1 MDIKALIRPSIA
13 AMKPYS
19 SARDEFQSQ
28 DNNLVFLDANES
40 PFQNDLNRYPDPQQI
55 LLKTKLATLKQV
67 LPDQILLGNGSDE
80 VLDLLFRAF
89 CEPNQDAVL
98 TLTPT
103 YGMYRVLANLNAIEN
118 QAVTLNS
125 KFQIKIDDV
134 LKAIHPN
141 TKMIFICSPNNPSG
155 NLLDTKAIEIILKA
169 FGGLVVIDEAYID
182 FTDSKSWIE
191 RLSEFPNLV
200 VTQTL
205 SKAYGLAGIRLGIC
219 YASTDIISVLNKIK
233 PPYNINLLT
242 QNAAFEGISNQENTK
257 KQIDMILSE
266 REKLIQNLNNLSF
279 VKTIFPSD
287 ANFILIRVDDA
298 NMRYTQ
304 LIAKGIIVRNR
315 HGQPLCDHCL
325 RITVGTP
332 EENLKLIQAL
342 QTI

>member
-1 MDIKALIRPSIA
+1 MNLKALIRPSIA

-40 PFQNDLNRYPDPQQI
+40 PFQNDLNRYPDPQQV
-55 LLKTKLATLKQV
+55 LLKTKIAALKQV
-67 LPDQILLGNGSDE
+67 LPNQILLGNGSDE

-103 YGMYRVLANLNAIEN
+103 YGMYGVLANLNAIEN
-118 QAVTLNS
+118 QSVTLNS
-125 KFQIKIDDV
+125 MFQIKIDDV
-134 LKAIHPN
+134 LKAIQPN

-182 FTDSKSWIE
+182 FTDANSWIE
-191 RLSEFPNLV
+191 RLPEFPNLV

-219 YASTDIISVLNKIK
+219 YASTEIISILNKIK

-242 QNAAFEGISNQENTK
+242 QNAAFEGILNQENTK
-257 KQIDMILSE
+257 KQIDIILSE

-287 ANFILIRVDDA
+287 SNFILMRVDDA

-315 HGQPLCDHCL
+315 HGQPLCDDCL

-332 EENLKLIQAL
+332 DENLKLIQAL

>member
-1 MDIKALIRPSIA
+1 MNLKALIRPSIA

-19 SARDEFQSQ
+19 SARDEFQNQ
-28 DNNLVFLDANES
+28 DSHLVFLDANES

-55 LLKTKLATLKQV
+55 LLKTKLATLKEV
-67 LPDQILLGNGSDE
+67 LPNQILLGNGSDE

-103 YGMYRVLANLNAIEN
+103 YGMYGVLANLNAIEN
-118 QAVTLNS
+118 QQVTLNS
-125 KFQIKIDDV
+125 KFQIEIDDI
-134 LKAIHPN
+134 LKAIQPN

-155 NLLDTKAIEIILKA
+155 NLLDTKAIEGVLKA

-219 YASTDIISVLNKIK
+219 YASTEIISVLNKIK

-242 QNAAFEGISNQENTK
+242 QNAAFEGISKQENTK
-257 KQIDMILSE
+257 KKIDIILSE
-266 REKLIQNLNNLSF
+266 REKLIQNLNSLSF

-332 EENLKLIQAL
+332 DENLKLIQAL

>member
-1 MDIKALIRPSIA
+1 
-13 AMKPYS
+13 MKPYS

-67 LPDQILLGNGSDE
+67 LPNQILLGNGSDE

-103 YGMYRVLANLNAIEN
+103 YGMYGVLANLNAIEN
-118 QAVTLNS
+118 QSVTLNS
-125 KFQIKIDDV
+125 MFQIKIDDV
-134 LKAIHPN
+134 LKAIQPN

-155 NLLDTKAIEIILKA
+155 NLLDTKAIEVILKA

-182 FTDSKSWIE
+182 FTDAKSWIE
-191 RLSEFPNLV
+191 RLTEFPNLV

-257 KQIDMILSE
+257 KQIDIILSE

-287 ANFILIRVDDA
+287 SNFILMRVDDA

-315 HGQPLCDHCL
+315 HGQPLCDDCL

-332 EENLKLIQAL
+332 DENLKLIQAL

>member
-155 NLLDTKAIEIILKA
+155 NLLDTKAIEGILEA